1 MLQQPSHPVFAP
13 RATTAVTAD
22 QEQGTRLSAPWA
34 VLARAGWLAITLLAL
49 MLFLAALP
57 LRYAQ
62 LAGAL
67 AAVRPS
73 LGGWSTLAAVANL
86 SFEVLFVV
94 TSCAVAAVIFWQK
107 SSDWLALLV
116 GLFLVLFSIQIPPEL
131 GLLGE
136 RQPIIA
142 LFSAVVAA
150 LSYISLNGLGYL
162 FPTGRFVPHWT
173 WLALLLVAIL
183 QIPFTVPDSSSL
195 STDHWNP
202 LLFLPVALG
211 IFLLPVAAQLYRYR
225 RVSTPLQRQ
234 QTKWVVYGVS
244 VSLPAALIVRSLVG
258 RSLALSQ
265 NSGFYVVATEPLFSS
280 LFLLVLILIPFS
292 FGAAILRYRLWDIDI
307 LINRTLVYGSLT
319 LSIAAIYVVVV
330 GGLGTLFQTQAN
342 LLISF
347 LATVLVALLFQVWRD
362 RLQRGVNRLL
372 YGQRDEPYQVLARLG
387 QRLESTLASD
397 ALLPAITETIAQAL
411 KLPYVAIE
419 PRGNEDKVPI
429 ASYGVPISE
438 PLQLALVYQGETI
451 GHLLLATRA
460 RGESMTPT
468 DQRLLTD
475 LLPQVG
481 LAVHAARLT
490 TDLQRVTID
499 LQRSRERLVVARE
512 EERRRLR
519 RDLHDGLGPQLASQA
534 LTLTAASKLLRQ
546 DADATE
552 ALLLD
557 ARHHAQEAITDIRRV
572 IYALRP
578 PSLDDLGLLGALR
591 EQAVHYQASGVQ
603 ITIQAPATLGSL
615 PAAVE
620 VACFR
625 IAQEALTNVVRH
637 ARARTCVVT
646 LAVEDVVSLE
656 VIDDGGGVP
665 EEHPVGVGL
674 TSMRER
680 AAELGGTCVIE
691 AAPSGG
697 TRVYTQLPLA

>member
-1 MLQQPSHPVFAP
+1 
-13 RATTAVTAD
+13 
-22 QEQGTRLSAPWA
+22 
-34 VLARAGWLAITLLAL
+34 
-49 MLFLAALP
+49 
-57 LRYAQ
+57 
-62 LAGAL
+62 
-67 AAVRPS
+67 
-73 LGGWSTLAAVANL
+73 
-86 SFEVLFVV
+86 
-94 TSCAVAAVIFWQK
+94 
-107 SSDWLALLV
+107 
-116 GLFLVLFSIQIPPEL
+116 
-131 GLLGE
+131 
-136 RQPIIA
+136 
-142 LFSAVVAA
+142 
-150 LSYISLNGLGYL
+150 
-162 FPTGRFVPHWT
+162 
-173 WLALLLVAIL
+173 
-183 QIPFTVPDSSSL
+183 
-195 STDHWNP
+195 
-202 LLFLPVALG
+202 
-211 IFLLPVAAQLYRYR
+211 
-225 RVSTPLQRQ
+225 
-234 QTKWVVYGVS
+234 
-244 VSLPAALIVRSLVG
+244 
-258 RSLALSQ
+258 
-265 NSGFYVVATEPLFSS
+265 VVATEPLLSS
-280 LFLLVLILIPFS
+280 LFLLVLILIPLS

-342 LLISF
+342 LLISL

-387 QRLESTLASD
+387 QRLESTLAPD

-419 PRGNEDKVPI
+419 SRGSEDKEPI

-451 GHLLLATRA
+451 GRLLLAARA

-468 DQRLLTD
+468 DQRLLAD

-481 LAVHAARLT
+481 LAVHAAHLT
-490 TDLQRVTID
+490 TDLQRLTID
-499 LQRSRERLVVARE
+499 LQRSRERLVAARE

-557 ARHHAQEAITDIRRV
+557 ARRHAQEAITDIRRV

-591 EQAVHYQASGVQ
+591 EQSVHYQTSGVQ
-603 ITIQAPATLGSL
+603 ITIQAPATLGTL

-625 IAQEALTNVVRH
+625 IVQEALTNVVRH
-637 ARARTCVVT
+637 AQARTCVVT
-646 LAVEDVVSLE
+646 LVLEDTLQLA
-656 VIDDGGGVP
+656 VIDDGCGMP
-665 EEHPVGVGL
+665 EEHRAGVGL

-691 AAPSGG
+691 PAPGGG
-697 TRVYTQLPLA
+697 TRVYTQLPLG